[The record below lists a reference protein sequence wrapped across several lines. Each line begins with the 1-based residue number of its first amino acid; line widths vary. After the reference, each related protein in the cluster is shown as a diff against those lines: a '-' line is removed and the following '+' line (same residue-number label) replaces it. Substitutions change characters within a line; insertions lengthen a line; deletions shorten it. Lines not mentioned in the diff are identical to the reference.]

1 MGEIIIICS
10 SLLFS
15 AFFSG
20 MEIAYISSNKI
31 SLEIEK
37 NKLTFSSKLIK
48 KITQNPSKFITTML
62 IGNNIS
68 LVIYGFSM
76 GEVLSNYFDF
86 SILFQTIISTVI
98 ILITAEFFPKVFFQI
113 YSVRFLKLFI
123 LPAYIFYILFYFIS
137 DFVIW
142 VSDFFLKFFF
152 NSKIDEKNLKFS
164 MIELEHYVN
173 EEIGKVDNIE
183 KIDNEVQIFQ
193 NALVFSEL
201 KSRDIMIPRVELTS
215 VEIHDHISDLKKLFI
230 ETGFSKILVFRN
242 TIDDII
248 GYVHSF
254 DLFKNPKTL
263 KSILIPVDFV
273 PETILIK
280 DVFKLLTSKKRS
292 IAIVIDE
299 YGGTSGMLTIEDIM
313 EELFGEIDD
322 EFDNLNLEEKKISDK
337 EYHFSARLSVNDL
350 NKKYDLSLPENS
362 HYETLGGLIMSYSE
376 KIPNKNDIIYIDK
389 YKLIITNVSFNR
401 INKISL
407 ILS

>member
-142 VSDFFLKFFF
+142 VSDFFLKLFF

-254 DLFKNPKTL
+254 DLLKNPKTL

>member
-142 VSDFFLKFFF
+142 VSDFFLKLFF

-263 KSILIPVDFV
+263 KSILIPLDFV

>member
-142 VSDFFLKFFF
+142 VSDFFLKLFF

-254 DLFKNPKTL
+254 DLLKNPKTL
-263 KSILIPVDFV
+263 KSILIPLDFV